1 MDPSQARELLSRERA
16 RIEGALAA
24 LRSEP
29 SDELSDLDQHP
40 ADTATDLFEK
50 ERDDGMA
57 DRLREELAAVG
68 RAERRLE
75 EGTFGQSV
83 DSGEPIPDAR
93 LEAVPYAER
102 TAEEQTRF
110 EHGR

>member
-1 MDPSQARELLSRERA
+1 MDPTQARDLLSRERA
-16 RIEGALAA
+16 RIEGALTA
-24 LRSEP
+24 LRAEP

-57 DRLREELAAVG
+57 DRLREELAALE

-75 EGTFGQSV
+75 EGNYGRSV
-83 DSGEPIPDAR
+83 DSGDPIPDAR